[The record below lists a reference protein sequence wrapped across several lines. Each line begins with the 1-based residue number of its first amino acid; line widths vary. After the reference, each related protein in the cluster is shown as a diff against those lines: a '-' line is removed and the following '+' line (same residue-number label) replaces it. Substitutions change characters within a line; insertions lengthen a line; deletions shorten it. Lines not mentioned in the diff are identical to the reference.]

1 MPTAIELA
9 EQFQVSLVGD
19 GSHALQGLAPLER
32 AQISQIFFLFNL
44 L

>member
-19 GSHALQGLAPLER
+19 GSRLLRSLAPLER
-32 AQISQIFFLFNL
+32 
-44 L
+44 